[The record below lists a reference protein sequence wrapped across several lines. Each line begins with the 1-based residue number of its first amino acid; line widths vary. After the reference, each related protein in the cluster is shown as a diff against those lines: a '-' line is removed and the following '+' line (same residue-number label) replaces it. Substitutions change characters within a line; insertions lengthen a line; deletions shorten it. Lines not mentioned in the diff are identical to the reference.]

1 MDVSIILV
9 NWNTR
14 DLLKECISSI
24 FAQTK
29 SNFEIFVVDNASDDE
44 SAQMVRNY
52 FPTVKLIENSQNL
65 GFAAATNQAIN
76 VCQGKYIFLLNPDTK
91 ILDHAIDKL
100 IAILN
105 QNDQVGLVA
114 CKLLNRDFSVQTN
127 VGKFYSFWNT
137 LFTNPVIS
145 KFSNPIKLI
154 SNKQISSSNHVS
166 DQEIDWARS
175 SALMIRKRAM
185 DQAGYFDEQFYIY
198 GEELDL
204 CWRLKHFGWK
214 LLFHPNAEIL
224 HYGKASSN
232 QRKAEMF
239 IQNNKSFYIF
249 LKKNYPLYS
258 YYLFRTRNIFYMFLK
273 ILGFSLLFNF
283 KHNKDREPGLKLCF
297 VALKWHFSKN
307 SLIKVQS

>member
-44 SAQMVRNY
+44 SALMVRNY

-175 SALMIRKRAM
+175 SALMIRKKAM

-224 HYGKASSN
+224 HYGKVTKTN
-232 QRKAEMF
+232 IETVGK
-239 IQNNKSFYIF
+239 
-249 LKKNYPLYS
+249 
-258 YYLFRTRNIFYMFLK
+258 RNDPDWK
-273 ILGFSLLFNF
+273 
-283 KHNKDREPGLKLCF
+283 
-297 VALKWHFSKN
+297 
-307 SLIKVQS
+307 